1 MLKKGLALVAVVA
14 GVAAAAAGVAR
25 AIEWG
30 APDTTNQYAGVGLAV
45 FYGSDGRPIV
55 RCTGALVS
63 PTVLLTAGHCAGV
76 DASGHVP
83 VRAQVW
89 FGNGYPTQIPR
100 GAWNPTNGDPCQG
113 VPGLGYPCT
122 GDVGGTPHAHP
133 GWTGL
138 IDLPNSHDVGVVV
151 LDRPVSLP
159 TYTVAPVGTL
169 DALATKRGTQDTTFT
184 IVGYG
189 AQVEQPT
196 GEVAQRTRYV
206 GNVQLNSLNSSLVD
220 GYDMLVSEAPGA
232 GTGGSGVC
240 SGDSGGP
247 FFLDGRIVAIDSFT
261 IGKYCKGTSG
271 AFRLDTAQAH
281 AFLASYLP

>member
-89 FGNGYPTQIPR
+89 FGNGYP
-100 GAWNPTNGDPCQG
+100 
-113 VPGLGYPCT
+113 CT
-122 GDVGGTPHAHP
+122 GDVGGTPHAQP

-271 AFRLDTAQAH
+271 AFRLDTAQAQ